1 MKQLI
6 AGFTLLSCYGAFAQ
20 TDSIKQK
27 SLDEV
32 VVTANKFAQKQSA
45 TGKVLT
51 VIGRQE
57 LEKNTGRSLTQV
69 LNEQAGLLIN
79 GSQNSPGSNQTVY
92 MQGANAANTLILVDG
107 MPVND
112 PSGIS
117 GEFDLNHFSID
128 QIERVEILKGTQSV
142 LYGSDAVAGVINII
156 TKRQT
161 GNNPF
166 AINGTVAGGTYGT
179 FKGNAG
185 VSGKIKWFNYNAQYN
200 HLQSDGFSSANDK
213 TGNQKFDND
222 GINQNNVSLSLGADA
237 GRFKIR
243 WLGSFD
249 QYHAAIDDGAF
260 MDDKNSTITNKNL
273 QFGLSTIYTFDKGS
287 ITVNV
292 NENHIERK
300 LDDPANNPVGT
311 NDYDPSFGNYKGNN
325 YFAEAFINLNLHEH
339 IGLLAGVDGRRQ
351 DASSETTYSKL
362 GGDSSKID
370 MYSGYAAL
378 LFKNLG
384 GFNAEVGGR
393 YTHHSIAGSNFS
405 YSFNPSYWIT
415 KEWKAFANLSS
426 GFRAPSIYNLVSE
439 YGNKSLNPEKSVSLE
454 TGLQFVSKNNMINAR
469 ALYFNR
475 TIKDVIIFQSTF
487 TPPYGRYMNGD
498 EQKDQG
504 AELELTVHPT
514 SKLSITANYTYVD
527 GKLTTHTSNGKDTS
541 YFNLQRRPKNAI
553 NGNVG
558 YQFTEAL
565 FVRAGVR
572 WQDKRQDL
580 YYNPNTYAAEIVNL
594 ASYYNLDAYAEYK
607 IPFSGGKRFVKV
619 FGDFRNITNQSYF
632 DIYGYNTRK
641 FNFMAGLM
649 VSL

>member
-1 MKQLI
+1 MKQLT
-6 AGFTLLSCYGAFAQ
+6 AGLLLLSCYGAFAQ
-20 TDSIKQK
+20 TDSVKQK

-51 VIGRQE
+51 VISRQE
-57 LEKNTGRSLTQV
+57 LEKNTGRTLTQV

-79 GSQNSPGSNQTVY
+79 GSQNSPGTNQTVY
-92 MQGANAANTLILVDG
+92 MQGSGAANTLILVDG

-112 PSGIS
+112 ASGIS
-117 GEFDLNHFSID
+117 AEFDLNHFAID

-156 TKRQT
+156 TRKQVSNKPV
-161 GNNPF
+161 G
-166 AINGTVAGGTYGT
+166 INGTIAGGTYGT
-179 FKGNAG
+179 FKSNAG
-185 VSGKIKWFNYNAQYN
+185 VSGKIDWFTYNAQYN
-200 HLQSDGFSSANDK
+200 HLQSNGFSSANDK
-213 TGNQKFDND
+213 TGNQNFDKD
-222 GINQNNVSLSLGADA
+222 GINQNNVSLNLGAETKKW
-237 GRFKIR
+237 KIR
-243 WLGSFD
+243 LFGLLD
-249 QYHAAIDDGAF
+249 QYHADIDDGPF
-260 MDDKNSTITNKNL
+260 MDDKNNNITNKNL
-273 QFGLSTIYTFDKGS
+273 QLALSSVYTFNKGNV
-287 ITVNV
+287 TVNV
-292 NENHIERK
+292 NENNIKRK
-300 LDDPANNPVGT
+300 LDDPVNNPVGV
-311 NDYDPSFGNYKGNN
+311 NDYDPSFGNYKGNSV
-325 YFAEAFINLNLHEH
+325 FAEAFTNINLCEH
-339 IGLLAGVDGRRQ
+339 IGLLAGADYRNQ
-351 DASSETTYSKL
+351 KASSETTYGKQ

-384 GFNAEVGGR
+384 GFNAELGGR

-415 KEWKAFANLSS
+415 KEWKVFANLSS
-426 GFRAPSIYNLVSE
+426 GFRAPSIYNLASE

-454 TGLQFVSKNNMINAR
+454 TGLQYVSTNNLISAR

-498 EQKDQG
+498 KQKDQG
-504 AELELTVHPT
+504 AELELTVRPT

-527 GKLTTHTSNGKDTS
+527 GKLVTHTTNGKDTS
-541 YFNLQRRPKNAI
+541 YFNLQRRPKSAI
-553 NGNVG
+553 NGHVG
-558 YQFTEAL
+558 YQFTDAF
-565 FVRAGVR
+565 FVSAGVR

-580 YYNPNTYAAEIVNL
+580 YFNMDTYKTEVVNL

-607 IPFSGGKRFVKV
+607 IPFSSGKRFVKV

-649 VSL
+649 VGL